1 MSFGDLQEYA
11 HLFVHQAYY
20 REKHLEYIVR
30 SYQLLYCRNIFEIA
44 WYIPPSASL
53 RSSKGGI
60 NRIATDSR
68 TKSIRIV

>member
-1 MSFGDLQEYA
+1 
-11 HLFVHQAYY
+11 
-20 REKHLEYIVR
+20 
-30 SYQLLYCRNIFEIA
+30 LLYCRNIFEIA